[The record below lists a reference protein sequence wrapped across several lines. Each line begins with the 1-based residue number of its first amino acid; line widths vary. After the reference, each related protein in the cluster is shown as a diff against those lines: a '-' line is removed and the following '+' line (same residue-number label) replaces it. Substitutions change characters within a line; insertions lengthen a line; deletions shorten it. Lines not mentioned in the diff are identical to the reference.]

1 MSDYNPFSLTGKRIL
16 ITGASSGIG
25 RACAIECS
33 KLGANIILVA
43 RRETELQKTKDTLAE
58 GEHSIQVADLAIGGE
73 LVGWCKNVASNC
85 GTIDGIIH
93 AAGISQTLPIRATS
107 FEEYRAVMSTN
118 LDAAFLLAKG
128 IRQRGVRGVSCSIV
142 FVGSVMSLVGQ
153 PGLVAYS
160 ASKSAL
166 VSMTKSLALELA
178 NEHIRVNLLAPG
190 HVQTAMATQAEAAIP
205 PEAMTAIIRN
215 HPLGIGSPD
224 DIAHAAAYLLSDASR
239 WVTGTTMVV
248 DGGYTAA

>member
-1 MSDYNPFSLTGKRIL
+1 MSSYNPFSLVGKRIL

-33 KLGANIILVA
+33 KLGAEIVLVA
-43 RRETELQKTKDTLAE
+43 RREAELQKTKNALAE
-58 GEHSIQVADLAIGGE
+58 GRHHIRVIDLAIGE
-73 LVGWCKNVASNC
+73 KLVGWCKEVTSHV
-85 GTIDGIIH
+85 GTIDGIVH
-93 AAGISQTLPIRATS
+93 AAGISKTLPVRATS
-107 FEEYRAVMSTN
+107 FDDYRAVMNTN
-118 LDAAFLLAKG
+118 LDAAFFLAKG
-128 IRQRGVRGVSCSIV
+128 IRQRGVRGISCSIV
-142 FVGSVMSLVGQ
+142 FIGSVMSLVGQ

-178 NEHIRVNLLAPG
+178 NENIRVNLLAPG
-190 HVQTAMATQAEAAIP
+190 HVQTAMAMQAEASIP
-205 PEAMTAIIRN
+205 PEAMETIAKN
-215 HPLGIGSPD
+215 HPLGIGRPD

-239 WVTGTTMVV
+239 WVTGTTMIV